1 MLLSQVRTRVGYLL
15 LRGSYHPQCTV
26 SLPGATQQ
34 QQQQQQH
41 YHHHGGY
48 RHQRSWE
55 TPRSKRGDGDSRWSA
70 ARSIATVSGAVLG
83 MLSYFTY
90 HRTHLRQ
97 PSDCEAFFGL
107 PSVSALG
114 LTPGGSGDTVTPPA
128 SSRRQELNFIADAVE
143 VSAPAVVYIEI
154 KDTQR
159 VDYYTREPLTV
170 SNGSGFIIEPD
181 GLILTNAHVVV
192 SQPYTV
198 VTVRLQDGRTFPGVV
213 EHVDQRSDL
222 ATVRIQCSGLPT
234 LRMGCSGDLRVGEF
248 VIALGSPLA
257 LSNTVTAGVVSSTH
271 RASEEIGLRGRDI
284 NYIQT
289 DAAITFGNSGGPL
302 VNLDG
307 EAIGINS
314 MKVTAGISFAIPI
327 DHAKEFLKRITESG
341 GEKTGA
347 RAKGRSKQYLGITML
362 TLTPDIIG
370 ELQRRSPTFPANVR
384 SGILVWKVIRG
395 SPAHAGGISPGDVIT
410 HINGTEIKSSNDV
423 YDILAQQLPLLTI
436 TVFRDGQTLTVKV
449 LPVTQR

>member
-1 MLLSQVRTRVGYLL
+1 MLLSKLRLRVSVLL
-15 LRGSYHPQCTV
+15 LRGGSFHPQCTA
-26 SLPGATQQ
+26 SLAGTTQHQ
-34 QQQQQQH
+34 Q
-41 YHHHGGY
+41 YTNHGGY
-48 RHQRSWE
+48 RHQSSWE
-55 TPRSKRGDGDSRWSA
+55 NRSKRGNGENRWSTA
-70 ARSIATVSGAVLG
+70 KSIATVSGAVLG
-83 MLSYFTY
+83 MLSYLTY
-90 HRTHLRQ
+90 HRET
-97 PSDCEAFFGL
+97 FFGL
-107 PSVSALG
+107 PSVSAIG
-114 LTPGGSGDTVTPPA
+114 LTGDSGGSSDTATKPA
-128 SSRRQELNFIADAVE
+128 SRRRQELNFIADAVE

-154 KDTQR
+154 RDTQR

-222 ATVRIQCSGLPT
+222 ATVRIQCAGLPT

-327 DHAKEFLKRITESG
+327 DHAKEFLKRIN
-341 GEKTGA
+341 GEKTEG
-347 RAKGRSKQYLGITML
+347 RTGVFGSDGAKGRSKQYLGITML

-410 HINGTEIKSSNDV
+410 HINGKEIKSSNDV

-449 LPVTQR
+449 LPVAQR

>member
-1 MLLSQVRTRVGYLL
+1 MLLSQVRTRLSCRLAPV
-15 LRGSYHPQCTV
+15 GSYHAQCTV
-26 SLPGATQQ
+26 RLQQ
-34 QQQQQQH
+34 QQQYSDH
-41 YHHHGGY
+41 DRGY
-48 RHQRSWE
+48 R
-55 TPRSKRGDGDSRWSA
+55 RSKQGDGESRWNA
-70 ARSIATVSGAVLG
+70 TPRSIATLSGAVLG

-90 HRTHLRQ
+90 QRTHCQ
-97 PSDCEAFFGL
+97 PGDYAFFQL
-107 PSVSALG
+107 PRVAAIG
-114 LTPGGSGDTVTPPA
+114 LTGDSVDTVAPA
-128 SSRRQELNFIADAVE
+128 SSRRKELNFIADAVE

-154 KDTQR
+154 RDTQR

-234 LRMGCSGDLRVGEF
+234 LRMGRSSDLRVGEF

-327 DHAKEFLKRITESG
+327 DHAKEFLKRIAESG
-341 GEKTGA
+341 GEKTGRGA
-347 RAKGRSKQYLGITML
+347 GVFGSDGAKGRSKQYLGITML

-423 YDILAQQLPLLTI
+423 YDILALQLPLLTI
-436 TVFRDGQTLTVKV
+436 TVFRDGETLTVKV
-449 LPVTQR
+449 SPVTHR

>member
-1 MLLSQVRTRVGYLL
+1 
-15 LRGSYHPQCTV
+15 
-26 SLPGATQQ
+26 
-34 QQQQQQH
+34 
-41 YHHHGGY
+41 
-48 RHQRSWE
+48 
-55 TPRSKRGDGDSRWSA
+55 
-70 ARSIATVSGAVLG
+70 
-83 MLSYFTY
+83 MLSYLTY
-90 HRTHLRQ
+90 HRTVRER
-97 PSDCEAFFGL
+97 STDCALFSL
-107 PSVSALG
+107 PTVSAIG
-114 LTPGGSGDTVTPPA
+114 LTRESTDSTDTAKPP
-128 SSRRQELNFIADAVE
+128 SRRRQELNFIADAVE

-327 DHAKEFLKRITESG
+327 DHAKEFLKRIAESG
-341 GEKTGA
+341 GERAGRTGVFGSDG
-347 RAKGRSKQYLGITML
+347 AKGRSKQYLGITML

-410 HINGTEIKSSNDV
+410 HINGKEIKSSNDV

-436 TVFRDGQTLTVKV
+436 SVFRDGQTLTVKV
-449 LPVTQR
+449 LPVSQR